1 MLNVEVLLRE
11 NMEDFF
17 EKEPCFPFQ
26 HSQWAEGLTIL
37 LPSLSAQIHYLLAAQ
52 PDFAGTHR

>member
-17 EKEPCFPFQ
+17 KKEPCFPFQ
-26 HSQWAEGLTIL
+26 HSQWAEGL
-37 LPSLSAQIHYLLAAQ
+37 SLFSSLVFQHKST
-52 PDFAGTHR
+52 THWWHNLT